1 MVHRPPVAVW
11 SLNHHVVASRPPEFA
26 YRIRSD
32 SRIIRAVFPRTI
44 DGFGMGRDDHVA
56 GRRSGRGTGG
66 YGHFQRDSDTG
77 FGTCAVTP
85 GEYVVKR
92 FAVG

>member
-1 MVHRPPVAVW
+1 MD
-11 SLNHHVVASRPPEFA
+11 LE
-26 YRIRSD
+26 
-32 SRIIRAVFPRTI
+32 RAATI
-44 DGFGMGRDDHVA
+44 MWLVGG
-56 GRRSGRGTGG
+56 SGRGTGG